1 MKSLKTRIITGAALL
16 AVIIPLI
23 VINHKIAEIG
33 FLLVGIFLSVTA
45 AHEMMSMFAKKSP
58 SLSRLKYIIP
68 VFSGILTYVV
78 YFSTTRGLDIASDTY
93 ENFIYHFLVS
103 VVFIAFV
110 VISIIIVIFT
120 KNSTAHDFASCVIA
134 LCYTGLIFGYV
145 ISIRYLTPMEPARVD
160 LIVKG
165 GRSFGYLYAITI
177 ATDSFAYLIGSK
189 WGKRKLCP
197 DISPKKTVEGAL
209 GGLIAGSITGVIC
222 VFLFR
227 IYIPGDAKETLIAI
241 AIAFVFS
248 LILAFTV
255 QVGDLVASKMKRTY
269 DIKDFGKIF
278 PGHGGVLDR
287 FDSLLFSGACF
298 YIMVQVLQLFIIWAK

>member
-1 MKSLKTRIITGAALL
+1 MTSLRTRIITGAVML

-23 VINHKIAEIG
+23 VIDHIAAEIG
-33 FLLVGIFLSVTA
+33 FLIVGIFLSVTGA
-45 AHEMMSMFAKKSP
+45 YEMMNMFAKTSP
-58 SLSRLKYIIP
+58 ALSRLKYVIP
-68 VFSGILTYVV
+68 VFSGIMTFVIY
-78 YFSTTRGLDIASDTY
+78 YSTTHGLDSGNGVAAG
-93 ENFIYHFLVS
+93 FLYHFLVAM
-103 VVFIAFV
+103 VFVAFV
-110 VISIIIVIFT
+110 VFDMA
-120 KNSTAHDFASCVIA
+120 NCVLA

-145 ISIRYLTPMEPARVD
+145 ISIRYLSPLEATRVN
-160 LIVKG
+160 LIIKG

-177 ATDSFAYLIGSK
+177 ATDSFAYLVGCK

-197 DISPKKTVEGAL
+197 DISPKKTVEGAI
-209 GGLIAGSITGVIC
+209 GGLVAGSITGVIC

-227 IYIPGDAKETLIAI
+227 IFIPEDLTETLIGI
-241 AIAFVFS
+241 AVAFVFS
-248 LILAFTV
+248 LILTFTV

-298 YIMVQVLQLFIIWAK
+298 YILVHLLQLFIIWAK

>member
-1 MKSLKTRIITGAALL
+1 MTSLRTRIITGAVML

-23 VINHKIAEIG
+23 VIDHIAAEIG
-33 FLLVGIFLSVTA
+33 FLIVGIFLSVTGA
-45 AHEMMSMFAKKSP
+45 YEMMNMFAKTSP
-58 SLSRLKYIIP
+58 ALSRLKYVIP
-68 VFSGILTYVV
+68 VFSGIMTFVIY
-78 YFSTTRGLDIASDTY
+78 YSTTHGLDSGNGVAAG
-93 ENFIYHFLVS
+93 FLYHFLVAM
-103 VVFIAFV
+103 VFVAFV
-110 VISIIIVIFT
+110 VIAITIVIFT
-120 KNSTAHDFASCVIA
+120 KGSSAIDMANCVLA

-145 ISIRYLTPMEPARVD
+145 ISIRYLSPLEATRLN
-160 LIVKG
+160 LIIKG

-177 ATDSFAYLIGSK
+177 ATDSFAYLVGCK

-197 DISPKKTVEGAL
+197 DISPKKTVEGAI
-209 GGLIAGSITGVIC
+209 GGLVAGSITGVIC

-227 IYIPGDAKETLIAI
+227 IFIPEDLTETLIGI
-241 AIAFVFS
+241 AVAFVFS

-298 YIMVQVLQLFIIWAK
+298 YILVHLLQLFIIWAK